1 MVSMSHAFL
10 FDILPYILSIAYRL
24 SLLLLYVN
32 ELATILKT
40 MIIPRALRL
49 RWIVKGASSLINE
62 AFVAARDVK
71 DLYVVVDVF
80 D

>member
-1 MVSMSHAFL
+1 MVSMNHAFL

-40 MIIPRALRL
+40 MIVLHALRL
-49 RWIVKGASSLINE
+49 RWIVKGASPLIDE

-71 DLYVVVDVF
+71 DLYVVVDVL